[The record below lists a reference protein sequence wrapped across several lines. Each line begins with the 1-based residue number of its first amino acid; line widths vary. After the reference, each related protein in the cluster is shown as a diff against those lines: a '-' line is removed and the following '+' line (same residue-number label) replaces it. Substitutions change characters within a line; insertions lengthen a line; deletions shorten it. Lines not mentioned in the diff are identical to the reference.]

1 MKTYHDIQGD
11 GGSDVLGQV
20 QAQARQIGQALAGV
34 RRLVAIGSG
43 KGGVGKSTV
52 TMALAHSLSRQGRR
66 GKRVT
71 ILDADLNGPSQ
82 ARLAGLEG
90 RPWVPGER
98 GLVPPRRP
106 DGIAVVSVGSL
117 LPDAAP
123 LAFETVSSGEQQTWR
138 ATREM
143 ALFAQ
148 ILASTD
154 WGELDVLLLDLPPGT
169 ERTVQFA
176 QTLAG
181 VGRLGLVMVTIPSA
195 VARGVVARTLSALA
209 ELDQTE
215 AGPRVL
221 GYVENMAGYYC
232 HACGAVRPLFPEASP
247 GEAVPL
253 DAPCL
258 GRIPFDPE
266 LAALCD
272 RGWPEDAIGSAPD
285 RADGATADAGDGPAT
300 GLAGA
305 LRAVDAIARRLLA
318 DDAASDRPGDP
329 ATTES
334 PNSQPDSQPT
344 PQEAPR

>member
-20 QAQARQIGQALAGV
+20 QALARQIEQALSGV
-34 RRLVAIGSG
+34 RRLIAVGSG

-52 TMALAHSLSRQGRR
+52 TMALAHALARR
-66 GKRVT
+66 NRRVT

-82 ARLAGLEG
+82 ARMAGLEG
-90 RPWVPGER
+90 RPWVPGNR
-98 GLVPPRRP
+98 GLVAPRRA
-106 DGIAVVSVGSL
+106 DGIGVVSVGSL
-117 LPDAAP
+117 LPDAVP
-123 LAFETVSSGEQQTWR
+123 LAFETVSTGEQQTWR

-148 ILASTD
+148 ILAGTD

-176 QTLAG
+176 QSLG
-181 VGRLGLVMVTIPSA
+181 GLGRLELVMVTIPSA
-195 VARGVVARTLSALA
+195 IARGVVARTLSALS
-209 ELDQTE
+209 ELNSGDG
-215 AGPRVL
+215 GPRVL

-232 HACGAVRPLFPEASP
+232 HDCGAVRPLFPEADP
-247 GEAVPL
+247 EEAPL

-272 RGWPEDAIGSAPD
+272 RGWPEDGLPSVRAGLEVGAEGRTESSAT
-285 RADGATADAGDGPAT
+285 R
-300 GLAGA
+300 LAGA
-305 LRAVDAIARRLLA
+305 LRAVDAVARRLLA
-318 DDAASDRPGDP
+318 EETGADCPGDP

-334 PNSQPDSQPT
+334 PDSQPT
-344 PQEAPR
+344 HQEAPR

>member
-20 QAQARQIGQALAGV
+20 QALGRQIEQALSGV
-34 RRLVAIGSG
+34 RRLIAVGSG

-52 TMALAHSLSRQGRR
+52 TMALAHALVHQGGQGRQSR
-66 GKRVT
+66 KVT

-90 RPWVPGER
+90 RPWVPGDR
-98 GLVPPRRP
+98 GLVAPRRS
-106 DGIAVVSVGSL
+106 DGIGVVSVGSL
-117 LPDAAP
+117 LPEATP
-123 LAFETVSSGEQQTWR
+123 LTFETVSSGEQQTWR

-148 ILASTD
+148 ILAGTD
-154 WGELDVLLLDLPPGT
+154 WGDLDVLLLDLPPGT

-181 VGRLGLVMVTIPSA
+181 LGRVGLVMVTIPSA
-195 VARGVVARTLSALA
+195 LARGVVARTLSALS
-209 ELDQTE
+209 ELTGLTE
-215 AGPRVL
+215 NGNGDNGPQVL
-221 GYVENMAGYYC
+221 GYVENMAGYSC
-232 HACGAVRPLFPEASP
+232 HDCGAIRPLFPESDA
-247 GEAVPL
+247 EETPL

-272 RGWPEDAIGSAPD
+272 RGWPEAE
-285 RADGATADAGDGPAT
+285 TADAVHRPAA

-305 LRAVDAIARRLLA
+305 LHAVDAIARRLVT
-318 DDAASDRPGDP
+318 PETEP
-329 ATTES
+329 AE
-334 PNSQPDSQPT
+334 PQPIPR
-344 PQEAPR
+344 EAPR